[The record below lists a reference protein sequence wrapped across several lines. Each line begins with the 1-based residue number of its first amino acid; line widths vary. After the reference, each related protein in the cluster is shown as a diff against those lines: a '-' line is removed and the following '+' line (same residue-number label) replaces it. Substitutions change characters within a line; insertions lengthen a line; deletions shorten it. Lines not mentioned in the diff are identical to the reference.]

1 VTRAKAALPGFDERF
16 VRLRGVR
23 LRYFVAGSGRPL
35 VLVHGLGGA
44 ASNWIELAPRFAES
58 RRVLVPELPG
68 HGGSSPLPA
77 APNLNPYA
85 DAVASIAER
94 EGLHPAPFVGH
105 SLGGIVALRV
115 AMRRPGAVAGLV
127 LAAAAGISSATHRAR
142 YALEVTAVL
151 RPGRRIAPL
160 RGLIA
165 RTPWLRY
172 PVFGGW
178 GAADPAAL
186 SAAAT
191 QGFLA
196 GPPFHTDT
204 VSAAQ
209 ALVFDDARSELGQI
223 RCPALVLWGS
233 ADNQLPVSDAMDFA
247 RRLQAPLRV
256 IPGCG
261 HLLIGE
267 RPDACLHA
275 IDSFVADF

>member
-44 ASNWIELAPRFAES
+44 ASNWIELAPRLAES

-196 GPPFHTDT
+196 GPPLHTDT

-209 ALVFDDARSELGQI
+209 ALIFDDARSELGRI